1 MNLKKSGFSTRAI
14 HTGEKSTE
22 NGALVAP
29 IYQTAPFRFKD
40 AAQGARLMTGKEKG
54 YVYSR
59 GLNPTTEVFEEKI
72 ADLEGGE
79 TALAQASGMAA
90 ISAAVLTSV
99 KAGDHVV
106 ADEVLYGSTYDLFVD
121 LAKFG
126 VKVSFV
132 DTSDPDSVD
141 NAILPDTKLVFLET
155 PANPTMKLTDIKA
168 VSDIAHEK
176 GIKVMVDNTYMTPYF
191 QQPLSL
197 GADVVVHSATKYL
210 NGHGDT
216 IGGVI
221 VGSFGFIKA
230 ARHMAKN
237 IGGALSPFNAWLI
250 VRGMKTLSVRMDK
263 HNSNAMEVARFLEGH
278 DRIARVIYPG
288 LASFPQKVLAGKQMK
303 GNGGMIALVLKK
315 ASDVPLFLN
324 ALKLCTL
331 AVSLGETATLVQ
343 HPATMTHAV
352 VPRENRLKYGIV
364 DELVRISVGL
374 EDADDIISD
383 VGNAL
388 ECI

>member
-22 NGALVAP
+22 TGALISP

-40 AAQGARLMTGKEKG
+40 AAHGARLMSGKEKG
-54 YVYSR
+54 YIYSR
-59 GLNPTTEVFEEKI
+59 GLNPTTEVFEEKM

-79 TALAQASGMAA
+79 AALAQASGMSA

-99 KAGDHVV
+99 KAGDHVIT
-106 ADEVLYGSTYDLFVD
+106 DEVLYGGTYDLFAD

-132 DTSDPDSVD
+132 DTSDLNSVE
-141 NAILPDTKLVFLET
+141 NAIHSQTKLVFLET

-168 VSDIAHEK
+168 VSDIAHEN
-176 GIKVMVDNTYMTPYF
+176 GANVMVDNTFMTPYF

-221 VGSFGFIKA
+221 VGSSGFISA
-230 ARHMAKN
+230 ARHTAKN

-250 VRGMKTLSVRMDK
+250 IRGMKTLAIRMDK
-263 HNSNAMEVARFLEGH
+263 HNSNALEVARFLEGH
-278 DRIARVIYPG
+278 DRIASVIYPG
-288 LASFPQKVLAGKQMK
+288 LASFPQKSLAGKQMR

-315 ASDVPLFLN
+315 AGDVPLFLN

-331 AVSLGETATLVQ
+331 AVSLGETATLIQ

-352 VPRENRLKYGIV
+352 IPVEKRLKYGIV
-364 DELVRISVGL
+364 DQLVRISAGL

-383 VGNAL
+383 LDMAL
-388 ECI
+388 ESI

>member
-14 HTGEKSTE
+14 HSGEKSSE
-22 NGALVAP
+22 NGPMITP
-29 IYQTAPFRFKD
+29 IYQTAPFTFKD
-40 AAQGARLMTGKEKG
+40 AAHGARLMSGKEKG

-79 TALAQASGMAA
+79 AALSQASGMAA
-90 ISAAVLTSV
+90 ISAAILTSV
-99 KAGDHVV
+99 KAGDHIIT
-106 ADEVLYGSTYDLFVD
+106 DEVLYGGTYDLLVD

-132 DTSDPDSVD
+132 DTSDLNSVES
-141 NAILPDTKLVFLET
+141 AICAQTKLVFLET

-176 GIKVMVDNTYMTPYF
+176 GAQVVVDNTYMTPYF
-191 QQPLSL
+191 QLPLSL

-221 VGSFGFIKA
+221 VGSSEFISA
-230 ARHMAKN
+230 ARHTAKN

-250 VRGMKTLSVRMDK
+250 TRGMKTLTVRMDK

-288 LASFPQKVLAGKQMK
+288 LSNFPQKVLAGKQMK

-315 ASDVPLFLN
+315 TSDVPLFMN

-331 AVSLGETATLVQ
+331 AVSLGETATLIQ

-352 VPRENRLKYGIV
+352 IPAEDRLRYGIV

-383 VGNAL
+383 VDMAL